1 MLTDSQKV
9 ELRSIINQSLNKA
22 EYHWQQGGYVLKANK
37 SEVGMEG
44 FFESAKDSSE
54 PSKIPGHAIVRDDET
69 VIDEFIAFVADMR
82 DSSKHLMCATS
93 PKKAS
98 VSDLQRVYYETSAL
112 LPSIGYVVELKNGSV
127 TEYLGDGALALFKVD
142 SDNKKEAIYAAH
154 DAAQNVI
161 GDAREIINEILNERY
176 QLPPIDLGVGLAV
189 SKTLVTLVGLPNNKH
204 PKAFGQCVFR
214 ASKLSG
220 GRNEVIT
227 DENLEALWPTG
238 KGGTI
243 RFTKKNINDINGYVI
258 GKITT
263 K

>member
-1 MLTDSQKV
+1 MLTNNQK
-9 ELRSIINQSLNKA
+9 ETLKKIINHSLNKA
-22 EYHWQQGGYVLKANK
+22 ELHWEQGGYILKANK
-37 SEVGMEG
+37 SEIGMDAI
-44 FFESAKDSSE
+44 FESAHDSAE

-82 DSSKHLMCATS
+82 DSSQHLMCAIS
-93 PKKAS
+93 PKNAT

-112 LPSIGYVVELKNGSV
+112 LPCIGYIVELKNGSV

-142 SDNKKEAIYAAH
+142 PENKKEAIYAAH
-154 DAAQNVI
+154 DAAKNVI
-161 GDAREIINEILNERY
+161 GDARDIINEILNERY
-176 QLPPIDLGVGLAV
+176 KLPPIDLGVGLAV

-214 ASKLSG
+214 ATKLSG

-227 DENLEALWPTG
+227 DANLEALWPVG
-238 KGGTI
+238 KGGTL
-243 RFTKKNINDINGYVI
+243 RFTKKNINNTDGYVI
-258 GKITT
+258 SKINT